1 MDDQNLGTA
10 VRQDIVRLVEG
21 AVPVHGYREGA
32 QDPRRLTDLEEGGFV
47 AEAEGD
53 GVALA
58 HPQALQARRGLKGAL
73 TDGLRGGLAI
83 SAPELSH
90 VVFSRSGDANTSPT
104 RWKVPEELTE
114 G

>member
-32 QDPRRLTDLEEGGFV
+32 QDPRRLTDLEEGDFV

-58 HPQALQARRGLKGAL
+58 HPPPGAAL
-73 TDGLRGGLAI
+73 
-83 SAPELSH
+83 
-90 VVFSRSGDANTSPT
+90 
-104 RWKVPEELTE
+104 E
-114 G
+114 GENHLMSSML